1 MAPAVPAASSPFV
14 GEPPIDA
21 SAGDSATSTRE
32 PSLDSGLLLSGEAGQ
47 PVANAT
53 AVVAA
58 PQAQA
63 GSSVEMGPLL
73 PSNRILTY
81 YGHPH
86 DPNMG
91 ILGEYSKEELL
102 PLLLAEAANYE
113 AADPTRPVIPGFE
126 VIATVAQGSP
136 GSDGSF
142 VLATDTETLVEYAD
156 FAEANDLLLFL
167 DLQFGRESIAAELAK
182 VRPLLSRP
190 HVHLALDPEFAIQEG
205 ETPGIHIGELTAEEI
220 AVAQELLAQ
229 LVREE
234 SLPPKILIV
243 HQFREDMIIGKER
256 LREMPGVQLVIDA
269 DGHGSPKLKID
280 SYIYLIQEQPV
291 GFSGFKLFYRQ
302 DEPLMTPRDVLAL
315 SPSPDLI
322 IYQ

>member
-1 MAPAVPAASSPFV
+1 
-14 GEPPIDA
+14 
-21 SAGDSATSTRE
+21 
-32 PSLDSGLLLSGEAGQ
+32 
-47 PVANAT
+47 
-53 AVVAA
+53 
-58 PQAQA
+58 
-63 GSSVEMGPLL
+63 
-73 PSNRILTY
+73 
-81 YGHPH
+81 
-86 DPNMG
+86 
-91 ILGEYSKEELL
+91 L

-142 VLATDTETLVEYAD
+142 LLATDTKTLNEYAD
-156 FAEANDLLLFL
+156 FAEANGLLLFL
-167 DLQFGRESIAAELAK
+167 DLQFGRKSIEAELAK

-190 HVHLALDPEFAIQEG
+190 HVHLALDPEFAIRAG
-205 ETPGIHIGELTAEEI
+205 ETPGIHIGELSAEEI

-243 HQFREDMIIGKER
+243 HQFREDMILGKER
-256 LREMPGVQLVIDA
+256 LREIPGVQLVIDA

-280 SYIYLIQEQPV
+280 SYIFLIQEQPV

-302 DEPLMTPRDVLAL
+302 DEPLMTPREVLAL